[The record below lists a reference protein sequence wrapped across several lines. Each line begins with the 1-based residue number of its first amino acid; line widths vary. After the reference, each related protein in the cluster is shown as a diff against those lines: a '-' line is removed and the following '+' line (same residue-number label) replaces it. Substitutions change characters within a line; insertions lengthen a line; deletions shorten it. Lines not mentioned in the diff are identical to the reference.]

1 MGRPHSSQIAR
12 AMFGAALALA
22 LAGCGPGGDPMALS
36 DGAAVQP
43 AGEARTVSAP
53 ANLQA
58 SAQATSAGVYRVTTG
73 DVLEVAVYQ
82 VQDLNRVVEVDGA
95 GNVVLPLIGVTPAA
109 GRTVRELE
117 TDISRKLDA
126 RYVRSP
132 QVSVFVKDSAGLRV
146 TIEGAVKKPGVIVAR
161 GQMTLLQAIAEAQ
174 GFGETA
180 DMSAVMVFRNTP
192 SGRLVSRHNASAI
205 RSGAEPDPVIYG
217 RDTIVVDDSTAK
229 TAWKYFREA
238 APAAGLLRVF

>member
-1 MGRPHSSQIAR
+1 MNNPHAAR
-12 AMFGAALALA
+12 MMRLMLGAALALA
-22 LAGCGPGGDPMALS
+22 LAGCGSGGDLRALS
-36 DGAAVQP
+36 DGAA
-43 AGEARTVSAP
+43 AP
-53 ANLQA
+53 AN
-58 SAQATSAGVYRVTTG
+58 AQAAPQHTASQGAGQSSVYRVTSG
-73 DVLEVAVYQ
+73 DVLEIAVYQ
-82 VQDLNRVVEVDGA
+82 VPELNRVAEVDGA
-95 GNVVLPLIGVTPAA
+95 GNIVLPLIGVTPAA

-126 RYVRSP
+126 RYLRSP

-174 GFGETA
+174 GFTETA
-180 DMSAVMVFRNTP
+180 DMNAILVFRNTP
-192 SGRLVSRHNASAI
+192 SGRAVSRHNASAI

-238 APAAGLLRVF
+238 APAAGLLRIF